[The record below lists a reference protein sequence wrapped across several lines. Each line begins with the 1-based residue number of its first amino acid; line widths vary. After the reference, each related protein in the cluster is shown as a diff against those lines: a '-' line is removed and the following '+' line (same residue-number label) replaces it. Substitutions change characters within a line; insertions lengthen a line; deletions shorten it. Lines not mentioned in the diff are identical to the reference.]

1 MRGAVKTCRLAG
13 LAMLLAGSAA
23 LAEAPMVRVYNWS
36 DYIDPA
42 ILAGFE
48 AETGIRAV
56 YDTFDSNRT
65 LEAKLAAGNSGY
77 DVVVPSGSLL
87 ARRIGADGFRPL
99 EKSRLANLGNLDPA
113 IMARVR
119 RWDPG
124 NRHAVPYMW
133 GTTGIGF
140 NRDMIAARDP
150 AAPIGSWGMLFDP
163 ATVARFAD
171 CGVWLL
177 DEPDEAIP
185 AALAFLGE
193 DPDSHDT
200 RVIARAEA
208 ALAAIRPHV
217 GRFHNSAQIEA
228 LAQGEICLAM
238 GWSGDMLQARER
250 ARAAGQGVAVDYA
263 IPPEGAQ
270 MWFDLMAIPADAPSP
285 GNAHR
290 FIDYLMRPEV
300 IARASNHVFYAN
312 ANAASAPHLDPA
324 LARDPAIYP
333 PPALRAKLF
342 VTRPWPDE
350 VRRFAAALW
359 ERVKRGR

>member
-1 MRGAVKTCRLAG
+1 MDSAVKTRCLAG
-13 LAMLLAGSAA
+13 LAMLCAASAA
-23 LAEAPMVRVYNWS
+23 LAEAPTVRVYNWS

-42 ILAGFE
+42 ILADFE

-56 YDTFDSNRT
+56 YETFDSSSA
-65 LEAKLAAGNSGY
+65 LEAKLVAGNGGY
-77 DVVVPSGSLL
+77 DVVVPGGSLL
-87 ARRIGADGFRPL
+87 ARRIRAGGFRPL
-99 EKSRLANLGNLDPA
+99 EKARLANLGNLDPA
-113 IMARVR
+113 IMARMQ

-124 NRHAVPYMW
+124 NLYAVPYMW

-150 AAPIGSWGMLFDP
+150 AAPIGSWRMLFDP
-163 ATVARFAD
+163 ATVAKFAD

-185 AALAFLGE
+185 AALAWLGE
-193 DPDSHDT
+193 DPDSHDR
-200 RVIARAEA
+200 RVLARAEA
-208 ALAAIRPHV
+208 ALVAVRPHV
-217 GRFHNSAQIEA
+217 RRFHNSAQIEA

-250 ARAAGQGVAVDYA
+250 AREAGKGVVIDYA
-263 IPPEGAQ
+263 IPREGAQ
-270 MWFDLMAIPADAPSP
+270 MWFDMMAIPTDAPSP

-312 ANAASAPHLDPA
+312 ANARAAPHLDPA
-324 LARDPAIYP
+324 LVRDPAVYP
-333 PPALRAKLF
+333 PPAVRARLF
-342 VTRPWPDE
+342 VTRPWPDDL
-350 VRRFAAALW
+350 RRFAAALW
-359 ERVKRGR
+359 ERVKRGQ